1 MPDDLIVQQGTTI
14 TLDDNPKGALEAA
27 RQVVQLKTF
36 EDFFNHEIVSS
47 RTALEQMINATK
59 DATQIALT
67 SKDTFSPMVNVRGTN
82 RPDLRRFGN
91 FAAASS
97 EATAHEQ
104 STFWRFIR
112 AVPPERVAKL
122 DMKASLSSAGLAHL
136 SIIAKYLFRDL
147 TIEQNATLL
156 IKGKQQFIS
165 VNDIL
170 IKQRGRIVINGS
182 GVRIKANS
190 IQGDQFNPFLEPL
203 GTTQRYVPHFILTGE
218 NHA

>member
-59 DATQIALT
+59 EATQIALT
-67 SKDTFSPMVNVRGTN
+67 NKDTFSPTVNVRGTN

-97 EATAHEQ
+97 EATTHEK

-112 AVPPERVAKL
+112 AVPPERVATL
-122 DMKASLSSAGLAHL
+122 DMKTSLVSAGLSHL

-147 TIEQNATLL
+147 TIEENATLL
-156 IKGKQQFIS
+156 IKGKQQFIHAG
-165 VNDIL
+165 DIL
-170 IKQRGRIVINGS
+170 IKQKGRIVINGS
-182 GVRIKANS
+182 GLRIKANS
-190 IQGDQFNPFLEPL
+190 IEGNSISFFRLASDRFPEHVVL
-203 GTTQRYVPHFILTGE
+203 R
-218 NHA
+218 